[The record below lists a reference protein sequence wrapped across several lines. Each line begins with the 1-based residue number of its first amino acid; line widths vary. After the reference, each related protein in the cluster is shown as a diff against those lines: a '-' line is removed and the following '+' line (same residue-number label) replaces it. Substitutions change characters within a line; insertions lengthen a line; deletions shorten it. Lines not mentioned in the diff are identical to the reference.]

1 MLRGPSLTTV
11 SPSDRKTM
19 RQNRFP
25 PGWNEERVQKVLR
38 HYEEQTEDEAVLG
51 VAEDAIERFR
61 VRLLDATQGGL

>member
-1 MLRGPSLTTV
+1 
-11 SPSDRKTM
+11 M

-25 PGWNEERVQKVLR
+25 PGWNEERVQKMLR